1 MSSPLVVARARR
13 LCCWALLLVVVIALA
28 GAGAAASAE
37 AAGTR
42 GAKKVCVKKKRT
54 ANSTR
59 AVRRCTRVPKRFV
72 RPRGLRQQAGP
83 NDVLPLPTDGGLGGP
98 GFNREES
105 AIAWAQSLMGSTAY
119 AWYCQRFVEN
129 AFNTSGR
136 YPSAWAAARALGLRG
151 GVAPRGA
158 LVFFRPHASNLQY
171 GHVGLSVGGGRMISA
186 LSRVSNNSYV
196 SEPYW
201 ASLYAGWAPAPGV
214 WPGRDIVPL
223 SPPNN
228 VAPPPPPMSVAWS
241 APAAEQTLTGVSR
254 LSVNA
259 SGASGVAIQA
269 YYATDP
275 DNINTVAWREVGRDT
290 NPSDGFGL
298 DWDTRTL
305 PNQGNAGW
313 GTVNLVA
320 IGLDGNGNMT
330 STRAYR
336 RVNIDNGVAPPPP
349 APSVINFTSPS
360 GNPTTVGG
368 TITLSAR
375 IPGASGVQF
384 DAYYASNPA
393 DINTVAWRG
402 LGRGGAIGDSTWTLG
417 LDTRTIPSQG
427 NAGWGT
433 VNLVAIAL
441 DAHGNLTSNRHYWR
455 VDIAN

>member
-1 MSSPLVVARARR
+1 
-13 LCCWALLLVVVIALA
+13 
-28 GAGAAASAE
+28 
-37 AAGTR
+37 
-42 GAKKVCVKKKRT
+42 
-54 ANSTR
+54 
-59 AVRRCTRVPKRFV
+59 
-72 RPRGLRQQAGP
+72 
-83 NDVLPLPTDGGLGGP
+83 
-98 GFNREES
+98 
-105 AIAWAQSLMGSTAY
+105 
-119 AWYCQRFVEN
+119 
-129 AFNTSGR
+129 
-136 YPSAWAAARALGLRG
+136 
-151 GVAPRGA
+151 
-158 LVFFRPHASNLQY
+158 
-171 GHVGLSVGGGRMISA
+171 
-186 LSRVSNNSYV
+186 
-196 SEPYW
+196 
-201 ASLYAGWAPAPGV
+201 
-214 WPGRDIVPL
+214 
-223 SPPNN
+223 
-228 VAPPPPPMSVAWS
+228 MSVAWS